1 MQENSGMTMQRIY
14 WIGLCWIV
22 VFLASCDAKRV
33 FEKNIALQD
42 AEWNYLEKPVFE
54 VEIKD
59 TQALYNLHV
68 NFRYEAEY
76 PYNNIFFL
84 LNTYAPD
91 SAVNSERV
99 ECVLF
104 DNYGLPKGKG
114 LGDMFFVQYK
124 IRSKMRFPK
133 PGQYHF
139 ILEQN
144 MRTDH
149 LKGVHDVGLRLEKA
163 E

>member
-1 MQENSGMTMQRIY
+1 MSIGRRHLTAISLMLILLSG
-14 WIGLCWIV
+14 
-22 VFLASCDAKRV
+22 CDAKRV
-33 FEKNIALQD
+33 FEQNMALQD
-42 AEWNYLEKPVFE
+42 AEWNYLEKPTFE
-54 VEIKD
+54 AEIKD

-84 LNTYAPD
+84 LNTFGPD
-91 SAVNSERV
+91 SSASSERV

-124 IRSKMRFPK
+124 IRSKMRFAK

-139 ILEQN
+139 VLEQN

-163 E
+163 D